1 MNSDS
6 IALAGIVFVVYVFVM
21 LVLALFL
28 ADPIDNILSSIGAAD
43 VPDANEHLDNYI
55 PMYRSAV
62 RLALLLG
69 MATPFVVFIMW
80 VFNREPVQEFIRR

>member
-1 MNSDS
+1 MDGDS
-6 IALAGIVFVVYVFVM
+6 IAMAGMVFVVYVFVM

-28 ADPIDNILSSIGAAD
+28 ADPIDNILEAIGAAD
-43 VPDANEHLDNYI
+43 VPDANAELDTYI

-62 RLALLLG
+62 TLVLLLG

-80 VFNREPVQEFIRR
+80 IFNREPVQEYIRR